1 MNRHIVVA
9 FRMPHGA
16 MSAGPEGAY
25 LPRARSLCARGEA
38 LGGRLVAWSAAI
50 LAMAWDTDSIEEAVL
65 LATSIHEDGQQD
77 TWAVGIAEGELEP
90 LAPDGARMQLAWG
103 QALLLAATLSRVAR
117 SGEVLIDGDLRA
129 LRAGQL
135 SLLGVR
141 TATDAGLQVRGW
153 RLDLEHPWKRPA
165 VEGIDEVDEADMEVV
180 EAPRESLGPQPGPPA
195 AGIPESTD
203 DAAGTTS
210 EIPTPEFD
218 GAELSTAEVLEIVEA
233 SATVSAPTTTARTPK
248 RGGKLAHRVRR
259 LAAGDKSTDAMEAI
273 AELRRERARAEET
286 GTSASRC
293 QAALALAM
301 TLAIAGRAED
311 ALLEALDALA
321 RARDARDPKAIDA
334 CTALL
339 AKLYSGAGH
348 QSEASALLRGA

>member
-1 MNRHIVVA
+1 
-9 FRMPHGA
+9 
-16 MSAGPEGAY
+16 
-25 LPRARSLCARGEA
+25 L
-38 LGGRLVAWSAAI
+38 
-50 LAMAWDTDSIEEAVL
+50 AWDTDSIEEAVL
-65 LATSIHEDGQQD
+65 LATSIREDVQSDGSPNERS
-77 TWAVGIAEGELEP
+77 WAVGIAEGELEP

-117 SGEVLIDGDLRA
+117 GGEVLIDGDLRA

-135 SLLGVR
+135 SLLGAR
-141 TATDAGLQVRGW
+141 TATDVGLQVRGW
-153 RLDLEHPWKRPA
+153 RLDIENPWKRPA
-165 VEGIDEVDEADMEVV
+165 VDGIQEDEIEELEIV
-180 EAPRESLGPQPGPPA
+180 EEPA
-195 AGIPESTD
+195 ASPAPPPVASEEALSDSSED
-203 DAAGTTS
+203 DLAGATM
-210 EIPTPEFD
+210 EIPAPEFD
-218 GAELSTAEVLEIVEA
+218 GAELSAAEVLEIVEA
-233 SATVSAPTTTARTPK
+233 SAAVPSAPTPAPEAPN

-259 LAAGDKSTDAMEAI
+259 LAAGDKSKDAMEAI
-273 AELRRERARAEET
+273 AELRRERARVEQT
-286 GTSASRC
+286 GTPSSRC

-321 RARDARDPKAIDA
+321 RARDAGDPKAIDA